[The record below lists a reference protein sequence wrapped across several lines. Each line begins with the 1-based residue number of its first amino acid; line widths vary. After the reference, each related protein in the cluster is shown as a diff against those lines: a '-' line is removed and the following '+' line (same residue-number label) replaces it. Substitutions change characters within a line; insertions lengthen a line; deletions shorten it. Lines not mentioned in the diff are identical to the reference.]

1 MAYAL
6 IVYFVSGQVFKGSW
20 RGAKVALKV
29 LMTEDGV
36 TPSSMVCPGYQFHQ
50 HLRYLPLIAQAI
62 RNEVKVGHP
71 SSQIWTN

>member
-1 MAYAL
+1 MGHAL

-36 TPSSMVCPGYQFHQ
+36 TPSSMSRLPIPSTPPIFTSDCTGY
-50 HLRYLPLIAQAI
+50 P
-62 RNEVKVGHP
+62 
-71 SSQIWTN
+71 